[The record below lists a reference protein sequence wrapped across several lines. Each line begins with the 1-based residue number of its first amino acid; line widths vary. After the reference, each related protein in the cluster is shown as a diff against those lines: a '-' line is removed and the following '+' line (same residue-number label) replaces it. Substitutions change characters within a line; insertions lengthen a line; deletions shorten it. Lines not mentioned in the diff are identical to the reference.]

1 MSQRHSEAAFET
13 VIETHLLANGYVT
26 MNRDGFDR
34 QRAIFPETVLAF
46 IRATQPKEWVNL
58 DTRRTATERTIVLL
72 KEHRT
77 AIIAAA
83 VIGRITIRESTE
95 DTLLRQSGSTMRC

>member
-1 MSQRHSEAAFET
+1 MTQTNEAAFET
-13 VIETHLLANGYVT
+13 VIETHLLANGYMTV
-26 MNRDGFDR
+26 NRDGLDR
-34 QRAIFPETVLAF
+34 ERAIFPETVLAF

-72 KEHRT
+72 KERRPAT
-77 AIIAAA
+77 IAAA
-83 VIGRITIRESTE
+83 VIGRNTISESTE